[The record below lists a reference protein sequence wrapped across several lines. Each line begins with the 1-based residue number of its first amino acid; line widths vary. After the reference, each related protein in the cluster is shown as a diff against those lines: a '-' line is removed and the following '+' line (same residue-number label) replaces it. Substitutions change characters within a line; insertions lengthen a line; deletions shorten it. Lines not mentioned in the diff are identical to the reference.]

1 MHLQGEPPTSTGCI
15 SPWFSAL
22 ALDLKMTIL
31 LEWWILTLDMI
42 KISRWGSFQKKKF
55 FLKKFGFCKRLYQK
69 KN

>member
-31 LEWWILTLDMI
+31 LEWWILTLGMI
-42 KISRWGSFQKKKF
+42 KISRWGSFQKKKI
-55 FLKKFGFCKRLYQK
+55 
-69 KN
+69 